1 MKINILGT
9 DYELLFGTPE
19 QYEKLNR
26 CDAYNDLHSKKI
38 VIRNK
43 FPDDRE
49 YMDNIDNVYIPK
61 LIRHEIVHAFMYES
75 GLWNNSEWGSD
86 ETLTDWIAIQTPKLF
101 QVFEAA
107 VSQIPND

>member
-9 DYELLFGTPE
+9 DYELLFGTPD

-26 CDAYNDLHSKKI
+26 SDAYNDWYNKKI

-43 FPDDRE
+43 FTDNL
-49 YMDNIDNVYIPK
+49 DNIDNLDSVHVPK

-75 GLWNNSEWGSD
+75 GLWHNSEWGSN
-86 ETLTDWIAIQTPKLF
+86 EELTDWIAIQAPKLF
-101 QVFEAA
+101 QAFEAA
-107 VSQIPND
+107 VTQIPND